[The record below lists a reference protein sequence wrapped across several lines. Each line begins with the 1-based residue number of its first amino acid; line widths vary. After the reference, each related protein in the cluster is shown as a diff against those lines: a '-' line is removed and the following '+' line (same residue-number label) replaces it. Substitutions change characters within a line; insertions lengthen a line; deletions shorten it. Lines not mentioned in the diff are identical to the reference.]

1 MADEKELRI
10 PLIEETVSIQKE
22 RVADGRVRVTT
33 KTDVLTEMANANL
46 ISETVRVTRVPF
58 DIAVDEAPQVR
69 TSGNT
74 TIIPVLEERM
84 VVEKRLFLV
93 EEIHVERT
101 SVIEGIEVPV
111 ELRRQTA
118 RIDRIED

>member
-1 MADEKELRI
+1 MADEKALRI

-22 RVADGRVRVTT
+22 QVSDGRVRVTT
-33 KTDVLTEMANANL
+33 KTDVLTEMANADL

-58 DIAVDEAPQVR
+58 DIAVDETPQVR

-101 SVIEGIEVPV
+101 AVVEGIEVPV